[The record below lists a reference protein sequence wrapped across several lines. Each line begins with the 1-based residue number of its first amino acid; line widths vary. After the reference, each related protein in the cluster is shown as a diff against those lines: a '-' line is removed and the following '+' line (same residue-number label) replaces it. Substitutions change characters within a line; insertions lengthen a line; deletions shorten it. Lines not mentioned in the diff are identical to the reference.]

1 MDKAK
6 NNLALIKALDVVEA
20 VANGDR
26 YLKDICSRLDIPK
39 STVHRILL
47 GLIKA
52 NYIHEIKDVG
62 LVLGTKL
69 IQLGHIAED
78 NLPIKQIANPFLR
91 HLAAMTKDTVHLG
104 IRERDSIY
112 FLDSVS
118 GERHVQMSSRQGT
131 CSPLSLSI
139 TGKSLMLDMER
150 EEWLRIAQTQVA
162 PQTNSITSEMEE
174 YQHHGYSYG
183 HVGYEKIYYCIS
195 VPVRDDQSNI
205 VAAISVTTLKEYMPE
220 DRVNMLVK
228 LIQQSCDAIAEQIKK
243 AQQIDLY
250 HINNL

>member
-150 EEWLRIAQTQVA
+150 RSGCASLKHKSHRKPIQSLQKWRNINTMGTVMGMLVTRKYIIASLSQLET
-162 PQTNSITSEMEE
+162 T
-174 YQHHGYSYG
+174 
-183 HVGYEKIYYCIS
+183 K
-195 VPVRDDQSNI
+195 
-205 VAAISVTTLKEYMPE
+205 AIS
-220 DRVNMLVK
+220 
-228 LIQQSCDAIAEQIKK
+228 
-243 AQQIDLY
+243 
-250 HINNL
+250 